1 MNNDRSIKRDDLG
14 KLTVDVSLCP
24 LCMCLSAL
32 CVCVSMF
39 VCVFRSSY
47 RFMGVNRVIT
57 TRLLS
62 IVLPQKLP

>member
-24 LCMCLSAL
+24 LCM
-32 CVCVSMF
+32 CVSMF